1 MILRADSHLEYMLE
15 PPGELLSNILT
26 LSQLLKSQSGVG
38 DSYYKHLEVPPDDF
52 NVYPGLK
59 STAFKGCIFQV
70 LQ

>member
-38 DSYYKHLEVPPDDF
+38 DSY
-52 NVYPGLK
+52 
-59 STAFKGCIFQV
+59 
-70 LQ
+70 